1 MSGPALPLHKPCDPQ
16 DRTRRR
22 QSRWLA
28 LGPLS
33 IMDNLRDY
41 YKDTL
46 HDTGADLGG
55 VTMSE
60 SPSLSGLCLLLTS
73 RAP

>member
-16 DRTRRR
+16 DSTRRR
-22 QSRWLA
+22 RARWLA

-33 IMDNLRDY
+33 ILDNLRDY

-46 HDTGADLGG
+46 YDPDADLGG
-55 VTMSE
+55 AAISE
-60 SPSLSGLCLLLTS
+60 SPSLSDLCL
-73 RAP
+73 